1 MWAELAVV
9 LGAPIARV
17 VSGWLPLAIED
28 GDVSTFEWKQLAIAV
43 FTVGVPA
50 LAIYFGFQSA
60 GIDLGVLGGVAAGLL
75 FDKVLGAIKDLAKT
89 KK

>member
-17 VSGWLPLAIED
+17 VSGWLPTAIADED
-28 GDVSTFEWKQLAIAV
+28 ITTFEWKQLAMAI
-43 FTVGVPA
+43 FSVGIPA

-60 GIDLGVLGGVAAGLL
+60 GIDLGILGGVAAGLL
-75 FDKVLGAIKDLAKT
+75 FDKVLGAVKDLSKF